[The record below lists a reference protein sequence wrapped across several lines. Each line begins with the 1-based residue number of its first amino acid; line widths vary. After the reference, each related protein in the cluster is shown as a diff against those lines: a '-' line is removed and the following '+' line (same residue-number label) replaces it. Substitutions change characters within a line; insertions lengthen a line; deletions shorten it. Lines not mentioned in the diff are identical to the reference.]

1 MPLEMNRE
9 VFITCAVTGSGG
21 TQDRSPRVPRS
32 PQQIADAAID
42 AARAGAAIVHCH
54 VRDPETG
61 KPRRDVALYREVTDR
76 IRDADVDVV
85 LNLTAGMGGDM
96 VFGSAESPLPLNEG
110 ATDMAG
116 ATERVEHV
124 RQCLPEI
131 CTLDCGTMN
140 FAEADYVMTNT
151 PGMLRAMAGMMTA
164 MGVKPEIE
172 AFDTGH
178 LWFAKQLVSEG
189 VLAPDALVQ
198 LCMGVPWGAPDDLNT
213 FLAMVNNVPT
223 DWNWSAFAL
232 GRNQMG
238 YVAAAVLA
246 GGNVRVGLEDNLWLG
261 KGELATNAQ
270 LVERAVTIVETMGA
284 RVIGPDEVRKKL
296 NLTKRA
302 PLAA

>member
-21 TQDRSPRVPRS
+21 TQDRSPHVPRS
-32 PQQIADAAID
+32 PKQIADSAISAAK
-42 AARAGAAIVHCH
+42 AGAAIVHCH

-61 KPRRDVALYREVTDR
+61 APRRDIALYREVTER

-96 VFGSAESPLPLNEG
+96 VFGSTEKPLPLNEAG
-110 ATDMAG
+110 TDMAG
-116 ATERVEHV
+116 AAERVEHV

-151 PGMLRAMAGMMTA
+151 PGMLRAMGGMMTA

-178 LWFAKQLVSEG
+178 LWFAKELVKEG

-213 FLAMVNNVPT
+213 FMAMVNNVPK

-232 GRNQMG
+232 GRNQMP
-238 YVAAAVLA
+238 YVAATVLA

-261 KGELATNAQ
+261 KGQLATNAQ
-270 LVERAVTIVETMGA
+270 LVERAVTIVENMGA
-284 RVIGPDEVRKKL
+284 RVIGPDEVRQRL